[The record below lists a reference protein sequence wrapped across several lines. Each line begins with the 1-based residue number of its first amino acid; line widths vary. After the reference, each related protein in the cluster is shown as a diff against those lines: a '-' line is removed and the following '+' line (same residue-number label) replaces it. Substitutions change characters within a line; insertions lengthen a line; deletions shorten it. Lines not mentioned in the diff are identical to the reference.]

1 MVKGAFNVPTLHVL
15 EGPNKGRTYRTP
27 HEPTLIGRQ
36 TDQVQLSDDSIS
48 RRHAEIRPV
57 CDSWILLDLQSS
69 NGTFLNGRRVVS
81 PAPLRHGDQIKVGN
95 SLLVFTG
102 EDDVAGF
109 GSVNDIPNL
118 LDLEENGAAGES
130 AILSAID
137 CAEQSVVLEA
147 PQTADAVVGW
157 NVICQVAETFG
168 TGESIESSLERV
180 ADILFDRL
188 IVDHLV
194 LLTRRTGEEKLR
206 PVVVR
211 YRDKDGQTRPRI
223 SASRTIIDHV
233 IKTKQGVLCANA
245 MTDDRFSSENPQ
257 DSIHQLALGS
267 VICVPVVVHRETYG
281 VFHLDCSTS
290 KHNYTP
296 EQLRLVVAIGRLA
309 GMAIENARLQE
320 SRMQT
325 ARLAATGET
334 VAYLSHH
341 IRNMLQ
347 GMQGGA
353 EVVELGLKKRDLRVA
368 GSGWGLVRRNL
379 DRVYHLTL
387 NMLTFSKDRQPRI
400 ELCQLNHIVEDALA
414 MARIR
419 AHEKGVELVADFE
432 EMPPIPLDPEG
443 VHQVAYNIVLN
454 AIEAAPAK
462 GGRVGIRTRCEI
474 GDAYVTL
481 TISDNG
487 PGIPDAERA
496 GLFDAFHSTK
506 GQGGTGLGLAA
517 AKKIV
522 SELKGR
528 IDVQSTSGE
537 GCTFHVRLPVTH
549 IQLANSDET
558 HTPGSVQ

>member
-1 MVKGAFNVPTLHVL
+1 MPTLHVL

-57 CDSWILLDLQSS
+57 FDSWILLDLQSS

-118 LDLEENGAAGES
+118 LEVEENGAAAES

-157 NVICQVAETFG
+157 NVICQVAETFSA
-168 TGESIESSLERV
+168 GESIESSLERV

-233 IKTKQGVLCANA
+233 IKTKQAVLCANA

-267 VICVPVVVHRETYG
+267 VMCVPVVVHRETYG

-400 ELCQLNHIVEDALA
+400 ELCQLNHIVEDALT
-414 MARIR
+414 MA
-419 AHEKGVELVADFE
+419 
-432 EMPPIPLDPEG
+432 
-443 VHQVAYNIVLN
+443 
-454 AIEAAPAK
+454 
-462 GGRVGIRTRCEI
+462 
-474 GDAYVTL
+474 
-481 TISDNG
+481 
-487 PGIPDAERA
+487 
-496 GLFDAFHSTK
+496 
-506 GQGGTGLGLAA
+506 
-517 AKKIV
+517 
-522 SELKGR
+522 
-528 IDVQSTSGE
+528 
-537 GCTFHVRLPVTH
+537 
-549 IQLANSDET
+549 
-558 HTPGSVQ
+558 